1 MAMGLLRGAA
11 AGSLLFPLAVP
22 GLAMFPP
29 LLLLLPPL
37 LLLLPPTKLLVLPL
51 GSSSTRGPGM
61 RLPRVVMLISEGS
74 PRKRRAC
81 VGARTL
87 FRLGMR

>member
-11 AGSLLFPLAVP
+11 ARSLLFPLAVP
-22 GLAMFPP
+22 GLAMF
-29 LLLLLPPL
+29 PPL

>member
-22 GLAMFPP
+22 GLAMF
-29 LLLLLPPL
+29 PPL

>member
-1 MAMGLLRGAA
+1 MMGSAMAMGLLRGAA
-11 AGSLLFPLAVP
+11 AGTLVLPLAVP

-29 LLLLLPPL
+29 LLLLLP
-37 LLLLPPTKLLVLPL
+37 TKLLALPL

-74 PRKRRAC
+74 PRKRRAW

>member
-1 MAMGLLRGAA
+1 MMGNAMAMGLLRGAA
-11 AGSLLFPLAVP
+11 AGTLVLPLAVP
-22 GLAMFPP
+22 GLAMF
-29 LLLLLPPL
+29 PPL

-74 PRKRRAC
+74 PRKRRA
-81 VGARTL
+81 
-87 FRLGMR
+87 